1 MKKRATSVILSV
13 ALCSTLAPATALA
26 ATDGATAAEAP
37 QPSNAAAPETPSAQ
51 ATAEAPAAAAPVAEA
66 PAAAAP
72 AAEQPAN
79 QLGAQDA
86 AQPADAA
93 PADNYIPRGDIAVA
107 KSGESAFDTEN
118 TEVYKA
124 ARTDKLDFGFAFG
137 TSAIKNNMS
146 DIEKAYFP
154 NGPVP
159 GSAIALSNVK
169 SNFKV
174 TITFPKG
181 VVAPTDAASYAFKSL
196 QGSNYAGGPESGMFT
211 FSDVPEITQLPDGS
225 TEVGIGFMLKD
236 PAAYSTYDKLH
247 TAVFAEPN
255 YLTLLAKGVG
265 LDGTEAGK
273 QYTVYGKV
281 SGIMNATAKFGGME
295 IPFDFV
301 WGPALQDKGVGTTLG
316 SDGTDFT
323 RKSLEGP
330 EKDAISLTF
339 KVIESIPWTDL
350 TPATPIEPEKTPDE
364 PKLVDPQ
371 PVDPKPV
378 DPKPT
383 DPKVTPES
391 PKAETPAVTEVAEK
405 PAAEKTV
412 AASDAAPVQKT
423 VKPSA
428 ALPQTGDAALPA
440 AGILATL
447 VGAAGVALAR
457 LRRLS
462 K

>member
-26 ATDGATAAEAP
+26 ATDGATAVEAP
-37 QPSNAAAPETPSAQ
+37 QPSNAVAPEAPSAQ
-51 ATAEAPAAAAPVAEA
+51 ATAEASV
-66 PAAAAP
+66 AAAP

-86 AQPADAA
+86 A
-93 PADNYIPRGDIAVA
+93 PADNYIPTGDIAVA

-137 TSAIKNNMS
+137 TSAIKDNMS
-146 DIEKAYFP
+146 DIEKAHFS
-154 NGPVP
+154 NGAVP
-159 GSAIALSNVK
+159 GSQIALSNIK

-196 QGSNYAGGPESGMFT
+196 RDSNYAGGPESGMFT
-211 FSDVPEITQLPDGS
+211 FSDVPEITQLSDGS

-247 TAVFAEPN
+247 AAVFAEPN

-281 SGIMNATAKFGGME
+281 SGIMEGTAKLDGRE
-295 IPFDFV
+295 IPLDFV
-301 WGPALQDKGVGTTLG
+301 WGPALQDKGVGKTLG

-350 TPATPIEPEKTPDE
+350 APATPIEPEKTPDE
-364 PKLVDPQ
+364 PKPVDPQPADPKPVDPKPVDPQ

-378 DPKPT
+378 DPKPI

-405 PAAEKTV
+405 PAVEKTV
-412 AASDAAPVQKT
+412 AVSDAAPVQKT
-423 VKPSA
+423 VKASA
-428 ALPQTGDAALPA
+428 GLPQTGDAALPA

-447 VGAAGVALAR
+447 VGAAGIALAR
-457 LRRLS
+457 LHRLS